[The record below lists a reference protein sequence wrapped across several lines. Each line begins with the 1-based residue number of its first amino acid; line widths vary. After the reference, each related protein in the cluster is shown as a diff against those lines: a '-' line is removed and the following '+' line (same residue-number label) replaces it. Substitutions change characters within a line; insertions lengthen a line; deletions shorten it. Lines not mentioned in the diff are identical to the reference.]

1 MSDGQGIALSDEVKA
16 KTLAHFEKLRKAWQ
30 RNEPL
35 RLVYG
40 EWYGRLRAC
49 LPDQA
54 LGPVVELGS
63 GPGFAREFLPGVE
76 LTDLVK
82 APWHDRQVAA
92 DALPYASGTVGA
104 LILLDVLHHLA
115 TPMRFFTEAVRVL
128 RPGGRVLLCEPF
140 LSWMSYPVY
149 RFLHP
154 EVVNTRVDPFADAAT
169 SDKDPFESN
178 QAIPSLLFSQR
189 YRPEWERRLPE
200 LRIKQIDH
208 FAGLAYPLTGGFSGR
223 PLLPL
228 SLWRRIYKGEHRFVT
243 AFPKAF
249 AFRLLVVLE
258 K

>member
-1 MSDGQGIALSDEVKA
+1 MSDVQEILLSEEVKA
-16 KTLAHFEKLRKAWQ
+16 RTLAHFEVLRKAWQ

-49 LPDQA
+49 LPDPS

-63 GPGFAREFLPGVE
+63 GPGFAKEFLPGVE

-92 DALPYASGTVGA
+92 DALPYTTGA
-104 LILLDVLHHLA
+104 LGALVLLDVLHHLA
-115 TPMRFFTEAVRVL
+115 APMRFFTEAIRVL
-128 RPGGRVLLCEPF
+128 RPGGRVVLCEPF
-140 LSWMSYPVY
+140 LSWISYPVY

-154 EVVNTRVDPFADAAT
+154 EVVDTRVDPFADAAA

-178 QAIPSLLFSQR
+178 QAIPSLLFSSR
-189 YRPEWERRLPE
+189 YRAEWERRLPE
-200 LRIKQIDH
+200 LRVKQIDH
-208 FAGLAYPLTGGFSGR
+208 FAGLAYPLTGGFSRR
-223 PLLPL
+223 PFLPM
-228 SLWRRIYKGEHRFVT
+228 SLWRRIYKGEHGLVS
-243 AFPKAF
+243 AFPNAL
-249 AFRLLVVLE
+249 AFRMLVVLE

>member
-1 MSDGQGIALSDEVKA
+1 MSDDQNRMLSDEVRD

-30 RNEPL
+30 KNESL
-35 RLVYG
+35 RLAYA

-49 LPDQA
+49 LPPVS
-54 LGPVVELGS
+54 LGPIVELGS

-92 DALPYASGTVGA
+92 DALPYATNTVGA
-104 LILLDVLHHLA
+104 LVLLDVLHHLA
-115 TPMRFFTEAVRVL
+115 APMRFFTEAIRVL
-128 RPGGRVLLCEPF
+128 RPGGRILLCEPF

-154 EVVNTRVDPFADAAT
+154 EVVDTRVDPFADAKT

-178 QAIPSLLFSQR
+178 QAIPSMLFSPR
-189 YRPEWERRLPE
+189 YRAEWERRVPE
-200 LRIKQIDH
+200 LRVKQIDY
-208 FAGLAYPLTGGFSGR
+208 FAGLSYPLTGGFSGR
-223 PLLPL
+223 PFLPL
-228 SLWRRIYKGEHRFVT
+228 ALWRIIHTGEKRWVT
-243 AFPKAF
+243 AFPKAL
-249 AFRLLVVLE
+249 AFRFLVVLE